1 MVLLQ
6 LMKRMDE
13 RLDFIENELLSGTSI
28 NSNQEITKNE
38 DKYLSIEEVSVILGL
53 AKATIYSKVCRK
65 ELPHMKKDKRL
76 FYTFSN
82 TILKSKKLLANVKS
96 YGVVKETGI
105 ILPFIHALFVKAK
118 SII

>member
-1 MVLLQ
+1 
-6 LMKRMDE
+6 MDE

-76 FYTFSN
+76 YFLEREINEYIKSGKIFTNDEIDAISKNYISN
-82 TILKSKKLLANVKS
+82 SSNKKK
-96 YGVVKETGI
+96 
-105 ILPFIHALFVKAK
+105 
-118 SII
+118 